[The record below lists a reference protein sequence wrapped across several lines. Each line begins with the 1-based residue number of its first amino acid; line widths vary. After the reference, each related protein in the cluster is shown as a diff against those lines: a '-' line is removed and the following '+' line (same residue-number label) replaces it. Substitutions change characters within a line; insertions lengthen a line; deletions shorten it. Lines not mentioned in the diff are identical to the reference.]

1 MEMFLPTYSCNCIS
15 QNIKIVLP
23 NSSKSTC
30 ICFTCFVLCLLLLVF
45 FFFPLKFFILQTVL
59 FNGIVRLWSANEG
72 PTYTLHPDC
81 RSFFYIF
88 YYKIRH
94 YTICNFY
101 SNFIEKSAALPTIFL
116 IVNIDKYYLEL
127 YTEKYVSKYCGIH
140 YLIVFELLRWLQAFL
155 PDQVYSAVQILRS
168 LYEIAR

>member
-1 MEMFLPTYSCNCIS
+1 MFHLFCIMFA
-15 QNIKIVLP
+15 V
-23 NSSKSTC
+23 
-30 ICFTCFVLCLLLLVF
+30 VVVF